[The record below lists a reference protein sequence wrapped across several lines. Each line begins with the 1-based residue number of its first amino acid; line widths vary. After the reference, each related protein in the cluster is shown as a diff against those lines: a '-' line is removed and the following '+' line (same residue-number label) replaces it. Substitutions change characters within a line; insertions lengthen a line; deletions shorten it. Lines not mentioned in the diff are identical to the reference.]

1 MSDYDKRA
9 EFHEVFMPPVWDRLQ
24 TLVRNAFGSV
34 GPDGVIVD
42 IGAGSGLGATKVAGV
57 TDAEIIALEPNMTM
71 RAMLVAR
78 LDTAGVLDRVT
89 VLPGSVPDALDDL
102 PDRVHGVIAAH
113 MLGHLDRRD
122 RAGLLQWIAGSLVPG
137 CSALL
142 TVSPEVAAADDKPAI
157 EERTVGRLH
166 YRVTHLPADH
176 GRYDG
181 LFEVLDRE
189 HRVVRSLPDSGSW
202 QAV

>member
-1 MSDYDKRA
+1 
-9 EFHEVFMPPVWDRLQ
+9 
-24 TLVRNAFGSV
+24 
-34 GPDGVIVD
+34 
-42 IGAGSGLGATKVAGV
+42 
-57 TDAEIIALEPNMTM
+57 
-71 RAMLVAR
+71 
-78 LDTAGVLDRVT
+78 
-89 VLPGSVPDALDDL
+89 GSVPDALDDL

-202 QAV
+202 QAVPSGEISAALDGYPVTIVEPLPGVVLLTSTAQTQPRSSS